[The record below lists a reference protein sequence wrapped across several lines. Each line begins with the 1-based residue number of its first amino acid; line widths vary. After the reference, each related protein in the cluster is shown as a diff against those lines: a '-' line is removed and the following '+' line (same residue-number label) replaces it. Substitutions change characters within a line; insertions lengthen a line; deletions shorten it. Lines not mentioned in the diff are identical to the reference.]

1 MSRWLW
7 ASLGGVVLVTIE
19 ANKFR
24 MEQQGLRAA
33 TLRRSSAGARV
44 AEVLNRKRDLSR
56 SA

>member
-1 MSRWLW
+1 
-7 ASLGGVVLVTIE
+7 
-19 ANKFR
+19 

-33 TLRRSSAGARV
+33 TSRRSSAGARV

>member
-1 MSRWLW
+1 MAL
-7 ASLGGVVLVTIE
+7 LGGVVLVAIE

-33 TLRRSSAGARV
+33 TSRRSSAGARV